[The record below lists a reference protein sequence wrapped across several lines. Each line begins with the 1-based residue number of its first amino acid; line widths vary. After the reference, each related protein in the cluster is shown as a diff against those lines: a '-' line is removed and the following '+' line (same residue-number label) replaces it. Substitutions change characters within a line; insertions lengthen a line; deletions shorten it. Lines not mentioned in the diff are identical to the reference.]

1 MNLNQ
6 PLISTFKLNSDERGS
21 FSTLFTKESLSLLN
35 APETYISI
43 SRTKFSFTIR
53 GMHFQEE
60 PYSENKLVTVLEGSI
75 TDVLID
81 LRALKQG
88 KFVTHKFHLDS
99 QRPEVLFI
107 PRGFAHGYQ
116 TLADNTVILYALDSK
131 YKKNATRGFSP
142 LSDGL
147 RELWLANPELINE
160 VDLKWP
166 KISL

>member
-1 MNLNQ
+1 MNLLQ
-6 PLISTFKLNSDERGS
+6 PILSTFQLNSDERGS
-21 FSTLFTKESLSLLN
+21 FSTPFTQESLSLLN
-35 APETYISI
+35 SSEAYISI
-43 SRTKFSFTIR
+43 SRTKSAYTVR

-75 TDVLID
+75 IDVLID
-81 LRALKQG
+81 LHALRQG
-88 KFVTHKFHLDS
+88 NFVTHKFHLDS
-99 QRPEVLFI
+99 QIPQVLFI

-116 TLADNTVILYALDSK
+116 TLADNTAILYALDSK
-131 YKKNATRGFSP
+131 YEKDSTQGFSP

-147 RELWLANPELINE
+147 RELWPANPELINE

>member
-6 PLISTFKLNSDERGS
+6 PLILTFQLNSDERGS
-21 FSTLFTKESLSLLN
+21 FSTPFAQESLSLLN
-35 APETYISI
+35 ASEAYISI
-43 SRTKFSFTIR
+43 SRTKSAYTIR

-60 PYSENKLVTVLEGSI
+60 PYSENKLVTVIEGSI

-81 LRALKQG
+81 LRELEQG
-88 KFVTHKFHLDS
+88 NFVTHKFHLDS
-99 QRPEVLFI
+99 QKPEVLFV

-116 TLADNTVILYALDSK
+116 TLTDNTAIIYALDSK
-131 YKKNATRGFSP
+131 YEKNATRGFSP

>member
-1 MNLNQ
+1 MNLTQ
-6 PLISTFKLNSDERGS
+6 PLISAFQFNSDERGS
-21 FSTLFTKESLSLLN
+21 FSTPFTQQSLSLLN
-35 APETYISI
+35 VPETYISI
-43 SRTKFSFTIR
+43 SRTKFAYTVR

-75 TDVLID
+75 IDILID
-81 LRALKQG
+81 LSALKQG
-88 KFVTHKFHLDS
+88 RLVTHKFHLDS
-99 QRPEVLFI
+99 QKPQVLFI

-116 TLADNTVILYALDSK
+116 TLSDNAAILYALDSK
-131 YKKNATRGFSP
+131 YEKNATRGYSP

-147 RELWLANPELINE
+147 RDLWSANPGMINE